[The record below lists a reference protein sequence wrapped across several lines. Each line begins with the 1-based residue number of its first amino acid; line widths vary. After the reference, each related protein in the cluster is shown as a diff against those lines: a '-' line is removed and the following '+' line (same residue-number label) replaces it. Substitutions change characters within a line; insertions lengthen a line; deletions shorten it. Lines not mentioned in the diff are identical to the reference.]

1 VCIPYSAFI
10 PFFYLIWA
18 PLYKWLQKTF
28 PSIFAQK
35 PKAKKDDAKNDGAV
49 GGAEKVRNK
58 RAKASDNDGPVQR
71 KNASSAVVVLED
83 DEEWAGLVARAEA
96 EKVPLVVN
104 FTATWC
110 GPCQV

>member
-1 VCIPYSAFI
+1 MCIPYSAFI

-35 PKAKKDDAKNDGAV
+35 PKAKKEDATNDGGV
-49 GGAEKVRNK
+49 VVGAEKSRNK
-58 RAKASDNDGPVQR
+58 RAKASDSDGLVQR
-71 KNASSAVVVLED
+71 KSSSAVVVLED

-96 EKVPLVVN
+96 EKVPVVVN